1 MGMNAQAIPITIITG
16 FLGAGKTTLL
26 NRILRA
32 DLGRRTAVLV
42 NDFGTINIDA
52 QLVVD
57 VDSDTIALANGCIC
71 CTIRDDL
78 LRAALQL
85 LERPQPPEYV
95 VIETSGV
102 SDPWAVADTFLLPEL
117 RALFRLDGIIT
128 VVDAEYVDQ
137 QPSYESLIVD
147 QISAAD
153 IVVLNKIDLVPA
165 ERHRAVEEWIR
176 RIVPQA
182 RILSAAYGDVPLGL
196 LLGIERPAGLVP
208 LHLAE
213 HHAQPDHVREH
224 HHDHAED
231 GGEHHHD
238 HGAEF
243 ATWSYVSDRPFT
255 LHAFRQVILN
265 LPPTIFRGKG
275 FVYLAEV
282 PQRKAMLQLV
292 GVRVHVTVGDPW
304 GDEMPQTRMVFI
316 GVPNGVDEA
325 MLRAKFDGCLAVD
338 TAGSEAVAAQQ
349 TWMRSSVA

>member
-1 MGMNAQAIPITIITG
+1 MNAQAIPITIITG
-16 FLGAGKTTLL
+16 FLGSGKTTLL

-153 IVVLNKIDLVPA
+153 IVVLIWFPQSA
-165 ERHRAVEEWIR
+165 
-176 RIVPQA
+176 IV
-182 RILSAAYGDVPLGL
+182 
-196 LLGIERPAGLVP
+196 
-208 LHLAE
+208 
-213 HHAQPDHVREH
+213 
-224 HHDHAED
+224 
-231 GGEHHHD
+231 
-238 HGAEF
+238 
-243 ATWSYVSDRPFT
+243 W
-255 LHAFRQVILN
+255 
-265 LPPTIFRGKG
+265 
-275 FVYLAEV
+275 
-282 PQRKAMLQLV
+282 
-292 GVRVHVTVGDPW
+292 
-304 GDEMPQTRMVFI
+304 
-316 GVPNGVDEA
+316 
-325 MLRAKFDGCLAVD
+325 
-338 TAGSEAVAAQQ
+338 
-349 TWMRSSVA
+349 

>member
-1 MGMNAQAIPITIITG
+1 MIRGQLPIL
-16 FLGAGKTTLL
+16 FC
-26 NRILRA
+26 
-32 DLGRRTAVLV
+32 
-42 NDFGTINIDA
+42 
-52 QLVVD
+52 
-57 VDSDTIALANGCIC
+57 S
-71 CTIRDDL
+71 
-78 LRAALQL
+78 
-85 LERPQPPEYV
+85 
-95 VIETSGV
+95 
-102 SDPWAVADTFLLPEL
+102 PEL

-165 ERHRAVEEWIR
+165 ERHRLVKEWIR

-208 LHLAE
+208 LHLAD
-213 HHAQPDHVREH
+213 HHTQPDHIREH

-231 GGEHHHD
+231 GGEHHND

-255 LHAFRQVILN
+255 LGAFRQVILN

-292 GVRVHVTVGDPW
+292 GVRVHVTVGEPW

-316 GVPNGVDEA
+316 GLPDGIDEA
-325 MLRAKFDGCLAVD
+325 TLQAKFDRCLAVD

-349 TWMRSSVA
+349 TWMRSSVV